1 LAEREVVVELA
12 PFLPP
17 EFRRVLNEAAI
28 GRAGSRKAA
37 ENKPGEVFRGFLD
50 RLEETRKP

>member
-1 LAEREVVVELA
+1 VELA

-17 EFRRVLNEAAI
+17 DFRRILDEAAI
-28 GRAGSRKAA
+28 RRAGSRKAA
-37 ENKPGEVFRGFLD
+37 EDKPGEVFRGFLD